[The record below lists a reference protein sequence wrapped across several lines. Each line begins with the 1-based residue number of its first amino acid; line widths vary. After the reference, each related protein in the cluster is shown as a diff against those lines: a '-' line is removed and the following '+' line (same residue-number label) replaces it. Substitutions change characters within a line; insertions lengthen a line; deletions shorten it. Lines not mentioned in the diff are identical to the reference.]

1 MTSTEKAKAIRAAL
15 KEAGITSKQVSVRH
29 RYCGYSSSYH
39 ITIKDGNVSELQ
51 IKDICKRFESVD
63 YDERTG
69 ENALK
74 VWITTK
80 ERGKYS
86 RAAMTIFSLS
96 VITMRRLT
104 DRNIWTR

>member
-1 MTSTEKAKAIRAAL
+1 MMTASEKAKSIRSEL
-15 KEAGITSKQVSVRH
+15 KKAGFTSKQVSVKH

-69 ENALK
+69 EIRRKNGGN
-74 VWITTK
+74 T
-80 ERGKYS
+80 RG
-86 RAAMTIFSLS
+86 RQ
-96 VITMRRLT
+96 
-104 DRNIWTR
+104 